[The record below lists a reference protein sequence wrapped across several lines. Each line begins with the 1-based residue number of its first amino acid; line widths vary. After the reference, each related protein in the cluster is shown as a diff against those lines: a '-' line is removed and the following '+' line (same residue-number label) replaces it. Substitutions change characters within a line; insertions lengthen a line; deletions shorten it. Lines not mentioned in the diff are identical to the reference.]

1 MLNVGI
7 QRGFRP
13 HDFTG
18 SIPVRGSMMC
28 LKTFKIKSNSDFD
41 NWDEWVMFVNE
52 NIKYAKENSTVDDY
66 KDKCDIS
73 DLPSFH
79 PYWRDLINKDKKVR
93 VEDLEKKY
101 DSCRKNPD
109 LIKVYFNSSTALSDI
124 RERIEK
130 LKDEIAF

>member
-1 MLNVGI
+1 
-7 QRGFRP
+7 
-13 HDFTG
+13 
-18 SIPVRGSMMC
+18 MC